1 MQSFTRKKCFVP
13 IITGFSAFAPAHP
26 PRSFVAAVDYRAPNP
41 APVPPVPCLMCSE
54 MPSLFIY
61 ESQNDTLCCVRMYFW
76 LVVHN
81 NTRQNCLGFILK
93 NKNNLLNSQFFNF
106 SRLFS
111 VKKLISPAPSKE
123 FYPLNQRFRMLSRYF
138 FPKNR
143 IIPAKPSRTSP
154 TKPHFL
160 NVEWEKFTEYASK
173 TSSEHK
179 KTPT

>member
-1 MQSFTRKKCFVP
+1 
-13 IITGFSAFAPAHP
+13 
-26 PRSFVAAVDYRAPNP
+26 
-41 APVPPVPCLMCSE
+41 MCSE
-54 MPSLFIY
+54 MPSLFIH
-61 ESQNDTLCCVRMYFW
+61 ESQNDTLCCVRMFFW

-123 FYPLNQRFRMLSRYF
+123 FYPLNQRFRMLSRDF

-143 IIPAKPSRTSP
+143 IIPAKPPRNSP

-160 NVEWEKFTEYASK
+160 SVEWEKFIEYAFK